1 MRNQRL
7 ADIDPEEE
15 RRRGARSVEEDE
27 KTVEEVLLAHL
38 KPLIEDKLIDEVIRP
53 IKSGKEAV
61 VYCCRAN
68 ESLGGGL
75 IAAKI
80 YRPVERRSFKNDA
93 VYQQGRER
101 GARPDARTLRALGK
115 KTKRGRLHKFSAW
128 IAHEMRTMT
137 LLHQANADVPEPIE
151 RQGPVIL
158 MQYFGDEHAP
168 APVLVN
174 VKLDADEVATIY
186 QQGRERGARPDART
200 LRALGKKTKRGRL
213 HKFSAWIA
221 HEMRTMTLLHQAN
234 ADVPEPI
241 ERMGPVILMQYFGD
255 EHAPAPVLVNVK
267 LDADEVATIYQQILR
282 NVELFLVQHR
292 VHADLSAYNM
302 LYVDDH
308 VVIIDFPQSVDPRY
322 NDDAFDL
329 LVRDL
334 KNVNAFFKDYELEV
348 VDPFYHTLDLWRKH
362 VDAMR

>member
-7 ADIDPEEE
+7 DDIDPEEE
-15 RRRGARSVEEDE
+15 RLRGARSVEEDE
-27 KTVEEVLLAHL
+27 QTVEEALLSHL
-38 KPLIEDKLIDEVIRP
+38 TPLIEDKLIEEVIRP

-61 VYCCRAN
+61 VYCCRAH
-68 ESLGGGL
+68 ESLGGEL

-80 YRPVERRSFKNDA
+80 YRPVERRSFKRDA

-151 RQGPVIL
+151 RQ
-158 MQYFGDEHAP
+158 
-168 APVLVN
+168 
-174 VKLDADEVATIY
+174 
-186 QQGRERGARPDART
+186 
-200 LRALGKKTKRGRL
+200 
-213 HKFSAWIA
+213 
-221 HEMRTMTLLHQAN
+221 
-234 ADVPEPI
+234 
-241 ERMGPVILMQYFGD
+241 GPVILMQYFGD

-348 VDPFYHTLDLWRKH
+348 VDPFYHTLALWRKH

>member
-7 ADIDPEEE
+7 DDIDPEEE
-15 RRRGARSVEEDE
+15 RLRGARSVEEDE
-27 KTVEEVLLAHL
+27 QTVEEALLAHL
-38 KPLIEDKLIDEVIRP
+38 MPLIEDKLIEEVIRP

-61 VYCCRAN
+61 VYCCRAH
-68 ESLGGGL
+68 ESLGGEL

-80 YRPVERRSFKNDA
+80 YRPVERRSFKRDA

-128 IAHEMRTMT
+128 IAHEMRTLT
-137 LLHQANADVPEPIE
+137 LLHQANADVPAPIE
-151 RQGPVIL
+151 RMGPVIL
-158 MQYFGDEHAP
+158 MEYFGDEHAP

-174 VKLDADEVATIY
+174 VVLDVGEVT
-186 QQGRERGARPDART
+186 
-200 LRALGKKTKRGRL
+200 
-213 HKFSAWIA
+213 
-221 HEMRTMTLLHQAN
+221 
-234 ADVPEPI
+234 
-241 ERMGPVILMQYFGD
+241 
-255 EHAPAPVLVNVK
+255 
-267 LDADEVATIYQQILR
+267 TIYQQILR
-282 NVELFLVQHR
+282 NIELFLVQHR

-322 NDDAFDL
+322 NDDGFDL

-334 KNVNAFFKDYELEV
+334 KNVNAYFSEYDIEV

-362 VDAMR
+362 VDPMR

>member
-7 ADIDPEEE
+7 DDIDPEEE
-15 RRRGARSVEEDE
+15 KRRGARSVEEDE
-27 KTVEEVLLAHL
+27 KTVEEALLAHL
-38 KPLIEDKLIDEVIRP
+38 TPLIEDKLIEEVIRP

-61 VYCCRAN
+61 VYCCRAH
-68 ESLGGGL
+68 ESLGGEL

-80 YRPVERRSFKNDA
+80 YRPVERRSFKRDA
-93 VYQQGRER
+93 
-101 GARPDARTLRALGK
+101 
-115 KTKRGRLHKFSAW
+115 
-128 IAHEMRTMT
+128 
-137 LLHQANADVPEPIE
+137 
-151 RQGPVIL
+151 
-158 MQYFGDEHAP
+158 
-168 APVLVN
+168 
-174 VKLDADEVATIY
+174 IY

-221 HEMRTMTLLHQAN
+221 HEMRTMTLLYQAN

-241 ERMGPVILMQYFGD
+241 ERVGPVILMQYFGD
-255 EHAPAPVLVNVK
+255 EHAPAPVLVNVT

-282 NVELFLVQHR
+282 NVELFLVKHR

-334 KNVNAFFKDYELEV
+334 KNVNTFFKDYELEV

-362 VDAMR
+362 VDPMR

>member
-1 MRNQRL
+1 MRTQRL
-7 ADIDPEEE
+7 EDIDPEEE
-15 RRRGARSVEEDE
+15 KLRGARSVEQDE
-27 KTVEEVLLAHL
+27 QTVEEALLSHL
-38 KPLIEDKLIDEVIRP
+38 NPLIEDQLIAEVIRP
-53 IKSGKEAV
+53 IKAGKEAV
-61 VYCCRAN
+61 VYCCRAH

-80 YRPVERRSFKNDA
+80 YRPVERRSFKRDA

-137 LLHQANADVPEPIE
+137 LLYQAGADVPEPID
-151 RQGPVIL
+151 RVGPVIL
-158 MQYFGDEHAP
+158 MEYFGDDKAP

-174 VKLDADEVATIY
+174 VTLDA
-186 QQGRERGARPDART
+186 G
-200 LRALGKKTKRGRL
+200 
-213 HKFSAWIA
+213 
-221 HEMRTMTLLHQAN
+221 
-234 ADVPEPI
+234 
-241 ERMGPVILMQYFGD
+241 
-255 EHAPAPVLVNVK
+255 
-267 LDADEVATIYQQILR
+267 EVATIYQQILH
-282 NVELFLVQHR
+282 NVEIFLIQHR

-308 VVIIDFPQSVDPRY
+308 IVIIDFPQSVDPRY

-334 KNVNAFFKDYELEV
+334 KNVNSFFKEYGLEV
-348 VDPFYHTLDLWRKH
+348 VDPFYHTLELWRQH
-362 VDAMR
+362 VDPMR

>member
-7 ADIDPEEE
+7 DDIDPEEE
-15 RRRGARSVEEDE
+15 KRRGARSVEEDE
-27 KTVEEVLLAHL
+27 KTVEEALLAHL
-38 KPLIEDKLIDEVIRP
+38 TPLIEDKLIEEVIRP

-61 VYCCRAN
+61 VYCCRAH
-68 ESLGGGL
+68 ESLGGEL

-80 YRPVERRSFKNDA
+80 YRPVERRSFKRDG

-137 LLHQANADVPEPIE
+137 LL
-151 RQGPVIL
+151 
-158 MQYFGDEHAP
+158 Y
-168 APVLVN
+168 
-174 VKLDADEVATIY
+174 
-186 QQGRERGARPDART
+186 
-200 LRALGKKTKRGRL
+200 
-213 HKFSAWIA
+213 
-221 HEMRTMTLLHQAN
+221 QAN

-255 EHAPAPVLVNVK
+255 EQAPAPVLVNVT
-267 LDADEVATIYQQILR
+267 LDADEVTTIYQQILR

-308 VVIIDFPQSVDPRY
+308 IVIIDFPQAVDPRY

-334 KNVNAFFKDYELEV
+334 KNVNMFFKDYELEV

-362 VDAMR
+362 VDPMR

>member
-7 ADIDPEEE
+7 DDIDPEEE
-15 RRRGARSVEEDE
+15 RLRGARSVEQDE
-27 KTVEEVLLAHL
+27 QTVEEALLAHL
-38 KPLIEDKLIDEVIRP
+38 TPLIEDKLIEEVIRP

-61 VYCCRAN
+61 VYCCRAH
-68 ESLGGGL
+68 ESLGGEL

-80 YRPVERRSFKNDA
+80 YRPVERRSFKRDA
-93 VYQQGRER
+93 
-101 GARPDARTLRALGK
+101 
-115 KTKRGRLHKFSAW
+115 
-128 IAHEMRTMT
+128 
-137 LLHQANADVPEPIE
+137 
-151 RQGPVIL
+151 
-158 MQYFGDEHAP
+158 
-168 APVLVN
+168 
-174 VKLDADEVATIY
+174 IY

-221 HEMRTMTLLHQAN
+221 HEFRTMTLLHQAN
-234 ADVPEPI
+234 ADVPAPI
-241 ERMGPVILMQYFGD
+241 ERMGPVILMEYFGD
-255 EHAPAPVLVNVK
+255 EHAPAPILVNVT
-267 LDADEVATIYQQILR
+267 LDAGEVETIYQQILR
-282 NVELFLVQHR
+282 NIELFLVKHR

-334 KNVNAFFKDYELEV
+334 KNVNAFFKEYELEV

-362 VDAMR
+362 VDPMR

>member
-80 YRPVERRSFKNDA
+80 YRPVERRSFKKDA

-174 VKLDADEVATIY
+174 VTLDV
-186 QQGRERGARPDART
+186 G
-200 LRALGKKTKRGRL
+200 
-213 HKFSAWIA
+213 
-221 HEMRTMTLLHQAN
+221 
-234 ADVPEPI
+234 
-241 ERMGPVILMQYFGD
+241 
-255 EHAPAPVLVNVK
+255 
-267 LDADEVATIYQQILR
+267 EVATIYQQILR

-334 KNVNAFFKDYELEV
+334 KNVNTFFKEYDLEV

>member
-7 ADIDPEEE
+7 DDIDPEEE
-15 RRRGARSVEEDE
+15 KLRGVRSIEEDE

-38 KPLIEDKLIDEVIRP
+38 EPLIEDRLIAEVIRP

-61 VYCCRAN
+61 VYCCRAH
-68 ESLGGGL
+68 ESLGGEL

-115 KTKRGRLHKFSAW
+115 KTARGRVHKFSAW

-137 LLHQANADVPEPIE
+137 LLYQAHADVPEPIE

-158 MQYFGDEHAP
+158 MQYFGDERAP

-174 VKLDADEVATIY
+174 VTLDAGEVT
-186 QQGRERGARPDART
+186 
-200 LRALGKKTKRGRL
+200 
-213 HKFSAWIA
+213 
-221 HEMRTMTLLHQAN
+221 
-234 ADVPEPI
+234 
-241 ERMGPVILMQYFGD
+241 
-255 EHAPAPVLVNVK
+255 
-267 LDADEVATIYQQILR
+267 TIYQQILR
-282 NVELFLVQHR
+282 NVELFLAQHR

-308 VVIIDFPQSVDPRY
+308 IVIIDFPQSVDPRY

-329 LVRDL
+329 LVRDV
-334 KNVNAFFKDYELEV
+334 KNVNGFFRDYDLEV
-348 VDPFYHTLDLWRKH
+348 VDPFYYTLDLWRKH
-362 VDAMR
+362 VDPMR

>member
-7 ADIDPEEE
+7 EDIDPTEEKL
-15 RRRGARSVEEDE
+15 RGARSVEQDE
-27 KTVEEVLLAHL
+27 QTVEEALLSHL
-38 KPLIEDKLIDEVIRP
+38 GPLIEDRLIEEVIRP
-53 IKSGKEAV
+53 IKAGKEAV
-61 VYCCRAN
+61 VYCCRAH
-68 ESLGGGL
+68 ESLGGEL

-80 YRPVERRSFKNDA
+80 YRPVERRSFKRDA

-137 LLHQANADVPEPIE
+137 ILHQAGADVPEPIE
-151 RQGPVIL
+151 RVGPVIL
-158 MQYFGDEHAP
+158 MEYLGDIDKP

-174 VKLDADEVATIY
+174 VALDA
-186 QQGRERGARPDART
+186 G
-200 LRALGKKTKRGRL
+200 
-213 HKFSAWIA
+213 
-221 HEMRTMTLLHQAN
+221 
-234 ADVPEPI
+234 
-241 ERMGPVILMQYFGD
+241 
-255 EHAPAPVLVNVK
+255 
-267 LDADEVATIYQQILR
+267 EVATIYQQILN
-282 NVELFLVQHR
+282 NVEVFLVHHR

-322 NDDAFDL
+322 NDEAFDL

-334 KNVNAFFKDYELEV
+334 KNVNAFFEEYEIEV
-348 VDPFYHTLDLWRKH
+348 VDPFHHTLGLWRQH
-362 VDAMR
+362 VDPMR

>member
-7 ADIDPEEE
+7 DDIDPEEE
-15 RRRGARSVEEDE
+15 KRRGARSVEEDE
-27 KTVEEVLLAHL
+27 KTVEEALLAHL
-38 KPLIEDKLIDEVIRP
+38 TPLIEDKLIEEVIRP

-61 VYCCRAN
+61 VYCCRAH
-68 ESLGGGL
+68 ESLGGEL

-80 YRPVERRSFKNDA
+80 YRPVERRSFKRDA
-93 VYQQGRER
+93 
-101 GARPDARTLRALGK
+101 
-115 KTKRGRLHKFSAW
+115 
-128 IAHEMRTMT
+128 
-137 LLHQANADVPEPIE
+137 
-151 RQGPVIL
+151 
-158 MQYFGDEHAP
+158 
-168 APVLVN
+168 
-174 VKLDADEVATIY
+174 IY

-221 HEMRTMTLLHQAN
+221 HEMRTMTLLYQAN

-255 EHAPAPVLVNVK
+255 EQAPAPVLVNVT
-267 LDADEVATIYQQILR
+267 LDADEVTTIYQQILR

-308 VVIIDFPQSVDPRY
+308 IVIIDFPQAVDPRY

-334 KNVNAFFKDYELEV
+334 KNVNTFFKDYEIEV

-362 VDAMR
+362 VDPMR